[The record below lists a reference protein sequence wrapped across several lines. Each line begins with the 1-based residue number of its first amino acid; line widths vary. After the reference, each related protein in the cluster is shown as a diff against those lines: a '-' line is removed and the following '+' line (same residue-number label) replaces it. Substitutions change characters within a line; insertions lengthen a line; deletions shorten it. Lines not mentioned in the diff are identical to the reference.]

1 MQILLIDPP
10 FKRFTGFIHRYYP
23 LELAYIAATLKLHGF
38 SEVAIF
44 DADVINRGDDIDFS
58 DEYQR
63 LSMYMSGLNDKNHP
77 AWGEMK
83 AVLDK
88 YKPAVACI
96 SASVTRFGSVMKTAE
111 LIKEYYPDCVVVVEG
126 QYPTLR
132 PDDPFKD
139 KNIDMVIRGQSET
152 TFLRLVCSLRDRLE
166 LSDIPRL
173 SYRQNGEIIHNPDT
187 ATPED
192 INVLPAREALI
203 NIDSYTGEDMGMMVT
218 SRGCPFRCAFCALV
232 WNGRLSNQS
241 IVQHRNIDSVIEEIR
256 FVRDKFNTT
265 QFIFYDNS
273 FGVSKERTVELCERI
288 IKEGLNINWSCATR
302 VNLIDEKALKL
313 MKLAGCNLIKI
324 GIESGS
330 ERVLGIIQKGI
341 SIDLIQRAANKL
353 NKSGIFWGA
362 YFMMGLPLETEEAMK
377 ATYTLM
383 KRINPP
389 HAGIFLY
396 TPYPST
402 RLFEMGVE
410 AGVYCEN
417 IEINQFLTR
426 HPRDYFLVD
435 PHRRTNNI
443 EPERFQQISH
453 ELLSKFYWHNVRFG
467 SIVRQFLSR
476 RRMYLRNGKMLWSDI
491 AKGIRWI
498 TKRV

>member
-1 MQILLIDPP
+1 
-10 FKRFTGFIHRYYP
+10 
-23 LELAYIAATLKLHGF
+23 
-38 SEVAIF
+38 V
-44 DADVINRGDDIDFS
+44 
-58 DEYQR
+58 
-63 LSMYMSGLNDKNHP
+63 
-77 AWGEMK
+77 
-83 AVLDK
+83 
-88 YKPAVACI
+88 
-96 SASVTRFGSVMKTAE
+96 
-111 LIKEYYPDCVVVVEG
+111 
-126 QYPTLR
+126 
-132 PDDPFKD
+132 
-139 KNIDMVIRGQSET
+139 
-152 TFLRLVCSLRDRLE
+152 
-166 LSDIPRL
+166 
-173 SYRQNGEIIHNPDT
+173 
-187 ATPED
+187 
-192 INVLPAREALI
+192 
-203 NIDSYTGEDMGMMVT
+203 
-218 SRGCPFRCAFCALV
+218 
-232 WNGRLSNQS
+232 
-241 IVQHRNIDSVIEEIR
+241 
-256 FVRDKFNTT
+256 
-265 QFIFYDNS
+265 
-273 FGVSKERTVELCERI
+273 LCERI

-362 YFMMGLPLETEEAMK
+362 YFMMGLPIETEEDMK